1 MILSFAAQLLS
12 DTISFRRSREQRQM
26 LRTTLKFAKFLVG
39 GHLLLGLA
47 LIVTEATHGIND
59 QDPSFALAL
68 LVHYMNLPSVWLL
81 NWLRVP
87 SSVIPVVLTGFFQ
100 WAIIAFAMAA
110 IYHSFRAMVRW
121 LRPTRSSIVKKSQAA
136 NTSQ

>member
-1 MILSFAAQLLS
+1 
-12 DTISFRRSREQRQM
+12 M

-81 NWLRVP
+81 NWLGVP
-87 SSVIPVVLTGFFQ
+87 NGVIPIVLTGVLQ

-110 IYHSFRAMVRW
+110 AFPISGQWCEW
-121 LRPTRSSIVKKSQAA
+121 LQDRSGKLPNIRLQFDAVSPAEYRE
-136 NTSQ
+136 TEDGHD

>member
-1 MILSFAAQLLS
+1 
-12 DTISFRRSREQRQM
+12 M
-26 LRTTLKFAKFLVG
+26 LRNTLKFAKFIVG

-81 NWLRVP
+81 NWLGVPNRV
-87 SSVIPVVLTGFFQ
+87 IAIVLAGVLQ

-110 IYHSFRAMVRW
+110 AFHYFRAMMRVVTRQVRQTPEHSASFDAVSPAEH
-121 LRPTRSSIVKKSQAA
+121 RETEDGYV
-136 NTSQ
+136 